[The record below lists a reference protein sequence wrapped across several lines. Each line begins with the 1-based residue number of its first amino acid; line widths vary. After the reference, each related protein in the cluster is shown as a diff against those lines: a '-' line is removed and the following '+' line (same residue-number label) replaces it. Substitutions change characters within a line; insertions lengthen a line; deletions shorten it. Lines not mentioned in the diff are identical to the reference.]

1 MTAATYREPYQF
13 SAGVLALLVHGVFF
27 AVLYFGLSWQTKQPI
42 EAMSV
47 ELWDALPMPAGVPEG
62 SLSPDAIA
70 PDAPPAPVEAT
81 PPPPVVE
88 EVKPDIVVPEK
99 PVAVVKPVAPPPPVP
114 PKPTVKPLHVAQKP
128 VEQARRNPQSL
139 LERYGIEGGSGTVAG
154 GVGRAAQ
161 RAKRSAESEKAAE
174 AQRVMAEYISK
185 IQAKVKRFVV
195 LPPDVPNNAR
205 VEFFVTLLPDGSV
218 MSVRLAKSSG
228 HAGYANAVERAIFKA
243 QPLPLPPDSELFGQ
257 FRELNLSFKPIE

>member
-47 ELWDALPMPAGVPEG
+47 ELWDALPMPVGVPEG

-70 PDAPPAPVEAT
+70 PEMPPAPIET
-81 PPPPVVE
+81 PLPPVVE

-99 PVAVVKPVAPPPPVP
+99 PVAPTPPAP
-114 PKPTVKPLHVAQKP
+114 PKPTVKPLHSAQKP
-128 VEQARRNPQSL
+128 VESGRRNPQSL
-139 LERYGIEGGSGTVAG
+139 LERYGIEGGSGSAAG
-154 GVGRAAQ
+154 GGRAGQ
-161 RAKRSAESEKAAE
+161 RAKQAADAEKAAE
-174 AQRVMAEYISK
+174 AKRIMAEYIAK
-185 IQAKVKRFVV
+185 IQSKVKRYVV

-218 MSVRLAKSSG
+218 MSVRLGKSSG
-228 HAGYANAVERAIFKA
+228 HVAYTTAVERAIFKA

-257 FRELNLSFKPIE
+257 FRELNLGFKPIE